1 VLAAGPGQVRPTR
14 ESPPVKKNQRV
25 RAVLAAIAGALIV
38 VIALLV
44 YFLFSQDPTRNLPPP
59 PKGDSTPKVD
69 LLPPKV
75 DSSPIPSPPELA
87 APVPVTLTIA
97 TRPPGADVVVDGEAK
112 GQTPLRLPHKGGVL
126 LHMELRKKGYEPYS
140 EDLQPEKD
148 LNVDIKLDK
157 EQRGKRP
164 GGNKASK
171 PGGRPPGQPGKPPGH
186 LPSELRDPFK
196 RK

>member
-1 VLAAGPGQVRPTR
+1 
-14 ESPPVKKNQRV
+14 
-25 RAVLAAIAGALIV
+25 IAGALIV
-38 VIALLV
+38 VIGLLV
-44 YFLFSQDPTRNLPPP
+44 YFLLSQETRPVPPP
-59 PKGDSTPKVD
+59 PKVDSTPKVD

-75 DSSPIPSPPELA
+75 DPLPPTTPPEVA

-112 GQTPLRLPHKGGVL
+112 GQTPLRLPHKSGVL

-164 GGNKASK
+164 GGGKVSK
-171 PGGRPPGQPGKPPGH
+171 PGGRPAGPPGKTPGH